1 MPSGFLPRNDIPL
14 SVRLVQFRLKN
25 STDPDQIDFIL
36 ETMKNLT
43 PENPQDLEEPFI
55 VKLVSFGPSKLDKY
69 LFNSNLLLLL
79 DLLYKCTLKIET
91 GDNLGAEKILLESIS
106 LILSKLS
113 ANQNAS
119 SSKNQNQETNFKKLL
134 VTLKEKRKLKRSN
147 NPHTS
152 SPLPAHPKRSR

>member
-1 MPSGFLPRNDIPL
+1 
-14 SVRLVQFRLKN
+14 
-25 STDPDQIDFIL
+25 
-36 ETMKNLT
+36 MKNLT

-55 VKLVSFGPSKLDKY
+55 VQLVSFGPSKLDKFI
-69 LFNSNLLLLL
+69 FNSNLLLLL

-113 ANQNAS
+113 ANQKAS

-147 NPHTS
+147 NPQTT
-152 SPLPAHPKRSR
+152 PPAADPKRSRYFKNLNIQKIFQKINIVLFQLLNIIIVWNYH